1 MAGGDQ
7 QRTANPR
14 LPGTLLFQR
23 VFAAAEFCLLQT
35 QTPFVLLYLSMCTL
49 KPPHNNSPGRQSSYQ
64 FPLEA
69 AGGVIL
75 SNINSPGTEMM
86 CMFERGFECLYVCV
100 YVFFPF
106 ILNVMFVGCISR
118 ESHRRKVTQDLFSSH
133 LPSAV
138 HAFIFLARRIQPF
151 LSLVGRYVQFCVTM

>member
-1 MAGGDQ
+1 
-7 QRTANPR
+7 
-14 LPGTLLFQR
+14 
-23 VFAAAEFCLLQT
+23 
-35 QTPFVLLYLSMCTL
+35 
-49 KPPHNNSPGRQSSYQ
+49 
-64 FPLEA
+64 
-69 AGGVIL
+69 
-75 SNINSPGTEMM
+75 
-86 CMFERGFECLYVCV
+86 MFERGLECLYVWV

-151 LSLVGRYVQFCVTM
+151 LSLVGRYVQFLCTNDVIVLHLLGIFMFIFYFLVRENPSY